1 MITVDQLWERLVAL
15 RDRLKNTSDN
25 VLACSYHAGQ
35 FKLFTE
41 LHNLDLTESSAII
54 LSKDA
59 GDIAL
64 DNEWQI
70 HNLPFDNCLMYVRD
84 TIDLEVSKFLSLY
97 WPLCLIDSFTHE
109 VPFIFLH
116 MACSIDGKVA
126 TLDGDSK
133 WIGNDENLV
142 HAHRLRALVDAI
154 MVGAKTVLTDNPTL
168 TVRHVKGNSP
178 IRLILSN
185 HTEDFDSLPQT
196 PKTKT
201 FLLRDKQY
209 QHIASHEAFTKILY
223 YDGSSEAQK
232 IVHLLNQLKG
242 EGIKSILI
250 EGGPQTASTF
260 LRNKSIDI
268 VQFHMAP
275 LILGSGKSCINLTDV
290 NCIGDGQN
298 LSNHVWHSIG
308 DTQMIT
314 ARPA

>member
-1 MITVDQLWERLVAL
+1 MKTIDQLWEGLLAL
-15 RDRLKNTSDN
+15 RERLKNSPN
-25 VLACSYHAGQ
+25 SVIACSYYEGE
-35 FKLFTE
+35 FKLCYDLKE
-41 LHNLDLTESSAII
+41 LHTIESSAII
-54 LSKDA
+54 TSNDTK
-59 GDIAL
+59 IAL
-64 DNEWQI
+64 GKEWHIQK
-70 HNLPFDNCLMYVRD
+70 LPFDNCLMYVKD
-84 TIDLEVSKFLSLY
+84 SIKPMEAKFLALY
-97 WPLCLIDSFTHE
+97 WPLCLIDLLAQE